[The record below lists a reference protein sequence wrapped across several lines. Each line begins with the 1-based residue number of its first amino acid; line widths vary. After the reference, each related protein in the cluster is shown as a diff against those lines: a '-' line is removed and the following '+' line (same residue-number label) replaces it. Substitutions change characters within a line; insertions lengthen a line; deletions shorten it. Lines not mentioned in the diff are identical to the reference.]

1 MFVFSFRSSFRPV
14 ALAATAALSLAAC
27 DGLSPN
33 ERAAVGALAGAAAGV
48 ITADALGA
56 DRNWTIVSALGGAAA
71 GVLVARHTANGQ
83 CAYSNG
89 AGGYYTGPC
98 R

>member
-1 MFVFSFRSSFRPV
+1 MFRTT

-33 ERAAVGALAGAAAGV
+33 ERAVVGGLAGAAAGV

-56 DRNWTIVSALGGAAA
+56 DRNWTVVSALGGAAA
-71 GVLVARHTANGQ
+71 GVLVARHTSNNS
-83 CAYSNG
+83 CAYSDG
-89 AGGYYTGPC
+89 RGGYYTRRC
-98 R
+98 